1 MAKVLV
7 IGAGCAGLA
16 AAVRLA
22 AAGVET
28 VVLEARERAGGRV
41 ATIRVPGL
49 ATAIE
54 LGAEFVHG
62 EGEHTLALARR
73 AGIPLVDVGGRP
85 ASFADG
91 APRDDVR
98 SVARLALLLARMD
111 RNAPVERTFAEELA
125 RVGDDVDAVDRERL
139 LEYVRGY
146 HAADPLRASARSILQ
161 SELEDTNGRR
171 QMRPAGGQGAFV
183 SALARGLAPGALR
196 LSHRVETVTWRA
208 GAVRARGRRGDGGT
222 FEEEAAAAI
231 VALPA
236 AVLQAGTDGGGI
248 GFAPALAA
256 KRGPLSGLGIGSVLR
271 ATFRF
276 DAPFWEA
283 IAPGMGFLRI
293 PGPHAPVWWTAQ
305 PSRDAILVAW
315 AGGTQTRPGLSNAAR
330 ADRALSDLSRHL
342 GVPER
347 DVRARVVASW
357 THDWDDD
364 PFARGAYTY
373 PLAGIEAPWRGLAE
387 PLERTLFFAGEATD
401 AHGHLGTVE
410 GALGSGE
417 RAAAEVLAALG
428 AGPSGTGQVVK

>member
-22 AAGVET
+22 ETGIET

-41 ATIRVPGL
+41 ATLHVSGL

-62 EGEHTLALARR
+62 EGEHTMALAKR

-85 ASFADG
+85 ASYADG
-91 APRDDVR
+91 APRADVR
-98 SVARLALLLARMD
+98 SIARLGLLLARMD
-111 RNAPVERTFAEELA
+111 ANAPVERTFAEELA
-125 RVGDDVDAVDRERL
+125 RVGGDVDPQDRDRL

-161 SELEDTNGRR
+161 TELDDTGNRR
-171 QMRPAGGQGAFV
+171 QMRPVGGQGAFV
-183 SALARGLAPGALR
+183 DALVRELPSEALR
-196 LSHRVETVTWRA
+196 LGHRVEAVAWHA
-208 GAVRARGRRGDGGT
+208 GSVRVRGTRTDGSA

-231 VALPA
+231 VAVPA
-236 AVLQAGTDGGGI
+236 AVLKADPYPGGI
-248 GFAPALAA
+248 AFTPSLVEKRRALA
-256 KRGPLSGLGIGSVLR
+256 GLGVGSVLR
-271 ATFRF
+271 ATYLF

-293 PGPHAPVWWTAQ
+293 PGPHAPVWWTAA
-305 PSRDAILVAW
+305 PARDPVLVAW
-315 AGGTQTRPGLSNAAR
+315 AGGTQTRPGLTNEER
-330 ADRALSDLSRHL
+330 ADRALADLSKHL

-347 DVRARVVASW
+347 EVRARVVQSW
-357 THDWDDD
+357 THDWDAD

-373 PLAGIEAPWRGLAE
+373 PLAGVEAPWRGLAE
-387 PLERTLFFAGEATD
+387 PIERTLFFAGEATD
-401 AHGHLGTVE
+401 ARGALGTVE
-410 GALGSGE
+410 GALGSGA
-417 RAAAEVLAALG
+417 RAAGE
-428 AGPSGTGQVVK
+428 AGTLR